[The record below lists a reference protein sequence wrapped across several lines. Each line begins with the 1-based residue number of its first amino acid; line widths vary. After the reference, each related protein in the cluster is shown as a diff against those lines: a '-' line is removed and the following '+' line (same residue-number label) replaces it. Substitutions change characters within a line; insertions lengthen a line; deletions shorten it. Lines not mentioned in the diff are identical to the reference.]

1 MDCILYDQVRAY
13 QAGNNEI
20 ALELLETF
28 APLLKKYAR
37 LLHTEDALEEL
48 QYHLLD
54 ALKTM
59 NLSQLSAHSDGVM
72 VSYVRNIVHNRYI
85 FLSKSYRKINGTVSL
100 EDLNP
105 YDAFQY
111 MMHSSS
117 TNDYS
122 LLFFSDVREILSDR
136 EYQVI
141 LLLFQY
147 GYTVAEAAKLMGK
160 SRQAVNQ
167 IKNRALKKLKQK
179 FVDNSQK

>member
-1 MDCILYDQVRAY
+1 MNCILYDQVRAY
-13 QAGNNEI
+13 QTGNNEI
-20 ALELLETF
+20 ALEFLEIF
-28 APLLKKYAR
+28 ASLLKKYAR

-54 ALKTM
+54 VLKTM
-59 NLSQLSAHSDGVM
+59 DLLQLSSQSDGVM
-72 VSYVRNIVHNRYI
+72 VRYVQNIVYNRYI
-85 FLSKSYRKINGTVSL
+85 FLSKSYRKNRANISL

-111 MMHSSS
+111 MMHTSS

-122 LLFFSDVREILSDR
+122 LLFFSDVRKILSDR

-141 LLLFQY
+141 VLLFRY
-147 GYTVAEAAKLMGK
+147 GFTVAEIAKRIGK

-179 FVDNSQK
+179 LVDNS